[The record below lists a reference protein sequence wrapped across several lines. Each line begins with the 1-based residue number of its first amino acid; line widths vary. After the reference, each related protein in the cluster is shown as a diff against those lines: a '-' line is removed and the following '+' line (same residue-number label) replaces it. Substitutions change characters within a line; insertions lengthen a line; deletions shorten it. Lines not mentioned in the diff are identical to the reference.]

1 MVNKSLQCGG
11 YPMRYITDG
20 YSLQKLRNIK
30 YTIVKMTNYAFLFI
44 NIHQN
49 CINMN
54 IFAKN
59 LKKGLDFF
67 NKECIMLIIAKF

>member
-1 MVNKSLQCGG
+1 
-11 YPMRYITDG
+11 
-20 YSLQKLRNIK
+20 
-30 YTIVKMTNYAFLFI
+30 MTNYAFLFI

-59 LKKGLDFF
+59 FKKGLDFL